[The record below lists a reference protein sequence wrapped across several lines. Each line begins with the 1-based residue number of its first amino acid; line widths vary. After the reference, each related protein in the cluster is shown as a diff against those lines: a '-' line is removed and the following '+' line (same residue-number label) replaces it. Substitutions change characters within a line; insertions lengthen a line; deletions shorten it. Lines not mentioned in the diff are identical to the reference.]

1 MRQQTWSN
9 LAPGSLSKA
18 ILHQYTE
25 LEMFKDL
32 AFFFLSPLP
41 GDSAGEAISSVTHA
55 LERVRQYNKTILDV
69 VKNANVEAKEVAV
82 EVLNRYRRCNEKT
95 LELVDSLTTSTA
107 KLQDA
112 NALYK
117 EAAIAVQGDDPNQNR
132 ERLQMWIAKARSVQV
147 SLHFSHKMPSS
158 CTLSAS
164 CWSFAFYI

>member
-1 MRQQTWSN
+1 M
-9 LAPGSLSKA
+9 
-18 ILHQYTE
+18 
-25 LEMFKDL
+25 
-32 AFFFLSPLP
+32 
-41 GDSAGEAISSVTHA
+41 
-55 LERVRQYNKTILDV
+55 

-95 LELVDSLTTSTA
+95 LELVDSLTASTA

-132 ERLQMWIAKARSVQV
+132 ERLQMWIAKAGSVQV

-158 CTLSAS
+158 CTVSAS